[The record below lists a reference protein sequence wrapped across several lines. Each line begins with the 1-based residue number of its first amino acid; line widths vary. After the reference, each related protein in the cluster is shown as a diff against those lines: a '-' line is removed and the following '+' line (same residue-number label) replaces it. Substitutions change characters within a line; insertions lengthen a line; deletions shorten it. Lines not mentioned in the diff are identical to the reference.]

1 MTNGKVI
8 TGIAVGVLVALV
20 LIPKSRKMLSKALCS
35 LTDSIKNFADEAE
48 EVSDSANDIAGSVKS
63 VRQAIS

>member
-1 MTNGKVI
+1 MANGKVI

-20 LIPKSRKMLSKALCS
+20 LIPKTRKVLSKALCN
-35 LTDSIKNFADEAE
+35 LTDSLRTFADEAE
-48 EVSDSANDIAGSVKS
+48 EVADTANDVAGSVKS